1 MNKMSISERN
11 SDFLRKSKNT
21 YISNNCS
28 NLHYYF
34 KEEREY
40 DHPFIGC
47 LFVNDADYVRF
58 CCNFRKYIKAVPR
71 FDSPREDSVWAK
83 QTGNAWYTFG
93 DTKPGY
99 PVMFL
104 EDVEIHWIHETSPK
118 ELIEKYMRR
127 MARLLN
133 TNLSSVIFM
142 LSCSD
147 LCNDWTQEE
156 YPPSGSER
164 LSAYNKLIS
173 SFLSLPNSVYLCKD
187 ERDLALVPQARN
199 RIRLVERW
207 RNIENKRDEKHNLL
221 IHTTGERMDDYTA
234 VIAQL

>member
-1 MNKMSISERN
+1 MS
-11 SDFLRKSKNT
+11 KSTANT

-28 NLHYYF
+28 NLHFYF

-47 LFVNDADYVRF
+47 LFVNDMDYVRF
-58 CCNFRKYIKAVPR
+58 CCNFEKYIKAVPR
-71 FDSPREDSVWAK
+71 FDSPRENSVWAK

-118 ELIEKYMRR
+118 ELMEKYMRR
-127 MARLLN
+127 MVRLLK
-133 TNLSSVIFM
+133 TGLTSVIFM

-147 LCNDWTQEE
+147 LCNDWDQEE
-156 YPPSGSER
+156 
-164 LSAYNKLIS
+164 YNKLIS
-173 SFLSLPNSVYLCKD
+173 SFLSLPRSVYLCKD
-187 ERDLALVPQARN
+187 ESDLALVPQAKN
-199 RIRLVERW
+199 RVRLVERW
-207 RNIENKRDEKHNLL
+207 RDIENKRNNKHNLL
-221 IHTTGERMDDYTA
+221 IHTVGERMDDYTA
-234 VIAQL
+234 VISQI